1 MCRSFRLRIGLLP
14 RETLGCSLSKMLS
27 IQSLQGRSRFQPNQ
41 IRSTWQK
48 VTGPLNQKYFLFSVD
63 CFYVCKITLYC
74 FKLTIEFERNIIN
87 KVKVNNNKCLQ
98 SFLITIFNLI
108 LCKEKLKTYKYFK
121 HFRLHW
127 IDLSVTLSI
136 NILKIWKNQ
145 INILRQM

>member
-1 MCRSFRLRIGLLP
+1 MDWIVTKRDTWVLLIQNAVHP
-14 RETLGCSLSKMLS
+14 EFARE
-27 IQSLQGRSRFQPNQ
+27 IQISTKPNTTYLAESDWPTKPE
-41 IRSTWQK
+41 I
-48 VTGPLNQKYFLFSVD
+48 FLFSVD
-63 CFYVCKITLYC
+63 CFYDCKITLYC

-98 SFLITIFNLI
+98 SFLITIFSLI

-145 INILRQM
+145 IDILRQM